1 MNKIILIFI
10 ENDDF
15 AKEID
20 KRYLKKIKNFIYRKI
35 KKRYEVRIFS
45 NKNLKTIKKWIK
57 KNALEKIITNP
68 NPFNSAK
75 TKIDEN
81 MEIYTLNNFSKIFKT
96 PNMTKNIKT

>member
-81 MEIYTLNNFSKIFKT
+81 MEIYTLTIFQKYLKHQT
-96 PNMTKNIKT
+96 

>member
-15 AKEID
+15 EKEID

>member
-1 MNKIILIFI
+1 MSKIILIFI

-15 AKEID
+15 EKEID

-57 KNALEKIITNP
+57 ENALEKIITNP
-68 NPFNSAK
+68 
-75 TKIDEN
+75 IHL
-81 MEIYTLNNFSKIFKT
+81 IQSKLK
-96 PNMTKNIKT
+96 

>member
-1 MNKIILIFI
+1 MSKIILIFI

-15 AKEID
+15 EKEID

-68 NPFNSAK
+68 IHLIQPK
-75 TKIDEN
+75 LK
-81 MEIYTLNNFSKIFKT
+81 
-96 PNMTKNIKT
+96 